1 MEGLGVNDY
10 AVLLAFIGAALLIQF
25 ILAMLAAGRQLR
37 AFARSLSM
45 YEPRDPKVRLYGG
58 VHDWER
64 EGEL

>member
-1 MEGLGVNDY
+1 VNDY
-10 AVLLAFIGAALLIQF
+10 GVLVGLLLAAACVWGLMVERQMMQELREF
-25 ILAMLAAGRQLR
+25 AAS
-37 AFARSLSM
+37 FSL